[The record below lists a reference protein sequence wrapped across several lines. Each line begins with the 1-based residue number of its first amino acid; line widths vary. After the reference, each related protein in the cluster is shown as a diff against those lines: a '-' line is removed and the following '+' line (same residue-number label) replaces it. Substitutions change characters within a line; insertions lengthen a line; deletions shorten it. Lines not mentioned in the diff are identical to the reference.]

1 MSLDPKQE
9 RSALGVEIPEAAE
22 SGLRGALFR
31 EAVRRTVRSAGFV
44 GVQESSL
51 RCFVTGVSE
60 SGELTIRLVASH
72 AAESGEISKAHHTFT
87 VGLQDRLVG
96 KETLRPEHRAA
107 LANVLIEAVE
117 RFAAPEGENRELD
130 LSVRADDSG
139 ELLAIDHE
147 TFSIITALPG
157 KTNVLARITDEDVPA
172 VVDVRVWNALGGFV
186 RIAGWRELDDGS
198 LAPARSQDEMNIY
211 RIEIGEGLK
220 GVAVACSM
228 LAHPRVIDRVFN
240 SLISECKRFGFC
252 IQLEQLER
260 LVHRELFA
268 PDSFGGEPV
277 ALSPEIGGKQ
287 FSEVGEALTVNS
299 ERMEDVRASWN
310 VDGTVRYYGFYLA
323 DEEGCYQFLDAY
335 RHTSGDDTILVVGAR
350 DNGASSENPPTRPD
364 EVKRYL
370 CFVNGELMQ
379 RTLVPLGH
387 ENREAVE
394 AKFLILVRCYTQ
406 FGIDKVREFLGGA
419 VDR

>member
-1 MSLDPKQE
+1 
-9 RSALGVEIPEAAE
+9 
-22 SGLRGALFR
+22 
-31 EAVRRTVRSAGFV
+31 
-44 GVQESSL
+44 
-51 RCFVTGVSE
+51 
-60 SGELTIRLVASH
+60 VASH